1 MKFTGMVEK
10 KRGSVAV
17 ILVKKVL
24 PCGDS
29 CRSCS
34 VGCKFYSMH
43 IQTEVADDIN
53 EGDYVSVEQKSEVA
67 DNSGITRYVISAA
80 MIALSVLLVQLIP
93 QVRNSSSILASAML
107 ISAIA
112 SHYVQKYCD
121 KISMKKN
128 AENFIVGKKLN

>member
-1 MKFTGMVEK
+1 MAFTGMVEK
-10 KRGSVAV
+10 KKGSVAV

-34 VGCKFYSMH
+34 AGCKFFSMH

-53 EGDYVSVEQKSEVA
+53 QGDCVIVEQKSEVA
-67 DNSGITRYVISAA
+67 DNSGIIRYAIPVAI
-80 MIALSVLLVQLIP
+80 IALSVLLVQLIP
-93 QVRNSSSILASAML
+93 QMRNSSSILASAIL

-112 SHYVQKYCD
+112 SHHVQKYCD

-128 AENFIVGKKLN
+128 AENFIVGKKLD

>member
-1 MKFTGMVEK
+1 MAFTGMVEK
-10 KRGSVAV
+10 KKGSVAV

-29 CRSCS
+29 CRSCTA
-34 VGCKFYSMH
+34 GCKFYSMH

-80 MIALSVLLVQLIP
+80 MIALSVLIVQLIP
-93 QVRNSSSILASAML
+93 QMRNSSSILASAIL

-112 SHYVQKYCD
+112 SHYLQIYCD

>member
-1 MKFTGMVEK
+1 MAFTGMVEK
-10 KRGSVAV
+10 KKGSMAV

-34 VGCKFYSMH
+34 AGCKFCSMH

-53 EGDYVSVEQKSEVA
+53 EGDCVSVEQKSEVA
-67 DNSGITRYVISAA
+67 DNGGITRYAISVA
-80 MIALSVLLVQLIP
+80 MIALAVIFVQLIP
-93 QVRNSSSILASAML
+93 QVRDSSSILALAIL
-107 ISAIA
+107 IFALA

-128 AENFIVGKKLN
+128 AENFIVGKRLD

>member
-1 MKFTGMVEK
+1 MAFTGMVEK
-10 KRGSVAV
+10 KKGSMAV
-17 ILVKKVL
+17 ILIKKML

-34 VGCKFYSMH
+34 AGCKFYSLH

-67 DNSGITRYVISAA
+67 DNNGIISYVISAA

-93 QVRNSSSILASAML
+93 QVRNSSSILASAIL

-112 SHYVQKYCD
+112 SHCVQKYCD

-128 AENFIVGKKLN
+128 AENFIVGKKLD